1 MGFVDLHRRA
11 QRMACTLE
19 AGFEDVVGIFTGKL
33 YKMDSGRHAAGKAV
47 PELLGA
53 FHIKIAHLLG
63 LVIRH
68 IVWMTILVSWALLSA
83 SCRGGEVSYTDEVQ
97 PDDDTAILV
106 LRTGLLDQTRVSDRV
121 NDAVDNPVEYMYT
134 LRIVILHENG
144 TVEHNMYIDFGE
156 IPQTECYR
164 IFKVTRNE
172 TKKIYL
178 IANEEN
184 ASTDLHEQLETLTTG
199 NTTFASIVDNFV
211 FIPDYKNPIPM
222 SSVYDVPVKA
232 ENLVE
237 REFYLV
243 RAATKFAFRF
253 TNKRKSKVSIDA
265 IHISDI
271 AGATYLIPHKRE
283 PLFMSF
289 DDESLY
295 WINWLK
301 KVADES
307 QQSPDDVELAD
318 KRGWIQAYD
327 IPSETSHQEVTV
339 NGPLEVPS
347 MTGDQPGKAVFP
359 VFYLPESKK
368 LKAGSATYGEQE
380 YTLKLDMS
388 ENGKELSFTKTFPN
402 LKALFRNTHVLVDIT
417 FTEKDEVK
425 VQVVPYAEV
434 ILEPEFGLKPE
445 TKN

>member
-1 MGFVDLHRRA
+1 MKEIL
-11 QRMACTLE
+11 
-19 AGFEDVVGIFTGKL
+19 
-33 YKMDSGRHAAGKAV
+33 
-47 PELLGA
+47 
-53 FHIKIAHLLG
+53 
-63 LVIRH
+63 RH

-106 LRTGLLDQTRVSDRV
+106 LRTGLLDQTRASERV

-402 LKALFRNTHVLVDIT
+402 LEALFRNTHVLVDIT

>member
-1 MGFVDLHRRA
+1 MKEIL
-11 QRMACTLE
+11 
-19 AGFEDVVGIFTGKL
+19 
-33 YKMDSGRHAAGKAV
+33 
-47 PELLGA
+47 
-53 FHIKIAHLLG
+53 
-63 LVIRH
+63 RH
-68 IVWMTILVSWALLSA
+68 IVWMTILVSLALLSA

-121 NDAVDNPVEYMYT
+121 NDAVDNSVEYMY
-134 LRIVILHENG
+134 IVILHENG

>member
-1 MGFVDLHRRA
+1 MKEIL
-11 QRMACTLE
+11 
-19 AGFEDVVGIFTGKL
+19 
-33 YKMDSGRHAAGKAV
+33 
-47 PELLGA
+47 
-53 FHIKIAHLLG
+53 
-63 LVIRH
+63 RH

-83 SCRGGEVSYTDEVQ
+83 SCRGGEVSYTDEIQ
-97 PDDDTAILV
+97 SDDDTAILV
-106 LRTGLLDQTRVSDRV
+106 LRTGLLDQTRASDRV
-121 NDAVDNPVEYMYT
+121 NDAVDNSVEYMYT

-243 RAATKFAFRF
+243 RAVTKFAFRF

-347 MTGDQPGKAVFP
+347 MTGDQPGKSVFP

-402 LKALFRNTHVLVDIT
+402 LEALFRNTHVLVDIT

>member
-1 MGFVDLHRRA
+1 MKEIL
-11 QRMACTLE
+11 
-19 AGFEDVVGIFTGKL
+19 
-33 YKMDSGRHAAGKAV
+33 
-47 PELLGA
+47 
-53 FHIKIAHLLG
+53 
-63 LVIRH
+63 RH

-318 KRGWIQAYD
+318 RRGWIQAYD

-402 LKALFRNTHVLVDIT
+402 LEALFRNTHVLVDIT

>member
-1 MGFVDLHRRA
+1 MKEIL
-11 QRMACTLE
+11 
-19 AGFEDVVGIFTGKL
+19 
-33 YKMDSGRHAAGKAV
+33 
-47 PELLGA
+47 
-53 FHIKIAHLLG
+53 
-63 LVIRH
+63 RH
-68 IVWMTILVSWALLSA
+68 IEWMTILVSWALLSA

-121 NDAVDNPVEYMYT
+121 NDAVDNSVEYMYT

-339 NGPLEVPS
+339 NGPLEVPR

-402 LKALFRNTHVLVDIT
+402 LEALFRNTHVLVDIT

>member
-1 MGFVDLHRRA
+1 MKEIL
-11 QRMACTLE
+11 
-19 AGFEDVVGIFTGKL
+19 
-33 YKMDSGRHAAGKAV
+33 
-47 PELLGA
+47 
-53 FHIKIAHLLG
+53 
-63 LVIRH
+63 RH

-106 LRTGLLDQTRVSDRV
+106 LRTGLLDQTRASDRV

-156 IPQTECYR
+156 TPQTECYR

-402 LKALFRNTHVLVDIT
+402 LEALFRNTHVLVDIT

>member
-1 MGFVDLHRRA
+1 MKEIL
-11 QRMACTLE
+11 
-19 AGFEDVVGIFTGKL
+19 
-33 YKMDSGRHAAGKAV
+33 
-47 PELLGA
+47 
-53 FHIKIAHLLG
+53 
-63 LVIRH
+63 RH

-106 LRTGLLDQTRVSDRV
+106 LRTGLLDQTRASDRV
-121 NDAVDNPVEYMYT
+121 NDAVDNSVEYMYT

-265 IHISDI
+265 SHISDI

-368 LKAGSATYGEQE
+368 LKAGLATYGEQE

>member
-1 MGFVDLHRRA
+1 MKEIL
-11 QRMACTLE
+11 
-19 AGFEDVVGIFTGKL
+19 
-33 YKMDSGRHAAGKAV
+33 
-47 PELLGA
+47 
-53 FHIKIAHLLG
+53 
-63 LVIRH
+63 RH

-106 LRTGLLDQTRVSDRV
+106 LRTGLLDQTRASDRV
-121 NDAVDNPVEYMYT
+121 NDAVDNSVEYMYT

-271 AGATYLIPHKRE
+271 AGVTYLIPHKRE

-327 IPSETSHQEVTV
+327 IRSETSHQEVTV

>member
-1 MGFVDLHRRA
+1 MKEIL
-11 QRMACTLE
+11 
-19 AGFEDVVGIFTGKL
+19 
-33 YKMDSGRHAAGKAV
+33 
-47 PELLGA
+47 
-53 FHIKIAHLLG
+53 
-63 LVIRH
+63 RH

-184 ASTDLHEQLETLTTG
+184 ASTDLHEQLVTLTTG

>member
-1 MGFVDLHRRA
+1 MKEIL
-11 QRMACTLE
+11 
-19 AGFEDVVGIFTGKL
+19 
-33 YKMDSGRHAAGKAV
+33 
-47 PELLGA
+47 
-53 FHIKIAHLLG
+53 
-63 LVIRH
+63 RH

-388 ENGKELSFTKTFPN
+388 ENGKELSFSKTFPN

>member
-1 MGFVDLHRRA
+1 MKEIL
-11 QRMACTLE
+11 
-19 AGFEDVVGIFTGKL
+19 
-33 YKMDSGRHAAGKAV
+33 
-47 PELLGA
+47 
-53 FHIKIAHLLG
+53 
-63 LVIRH
+63 RH

-106 LRTGLLDQTRVSDRV
+106 LRTGLLDQTRASDRV

-134 LRIVILHENG
+134 LRIVILHGNG

-172 TKKIYL
+172 TKRIYL

-318 KRGWIQAYD
+318 RRGWIQAYD

>member
-1 MGFVDLHRRA
+1 MKEIL
-11 QRMACTLE
+11 
-19 AGFEDVVGIFTGKL
+19 
-33 YKMDSGRHAAGKAV
+33 
-47 PELLGA
+47 
-53 FHIKIAHLLG
+53 
-63 LVIRH
+63 RH

-106 LRTGLLDQTRVSDRV
+106 LRTGLLDQTRASDRV

-222 SSVYDVPVKA
+222 SSVYDFPVKA

-402 LKALFRNTHVLVDIT
+402 LEALFRNTHVLVDIT

>member
-1 MGFVDLHRRA
+1 MKEIL
-11 QRMACTLE
+11 
-19 AGFEDVVGIFTGKL
+19 
-33 YKMDSGRHAAGKAV
+33 
-47 PELLGA
+47 
-53 FHIKIAHLLG
+53 
-63 LVIRH
+63 RH

-253 TNKRKSKVSIDA
+253 TNKRKSKVSIDG

>member
-1 MGFVDLHRRA
+1 MKEIL
-11 QRMACTLE
+11 
-19 AGFEDVVGIFTGKL
+19 
-33 YKMDSGRHAAGKAV
+33 
-47 PELLGA
+47 
-53 FHIKIAHLLG
+53 
-63 LVIRH
+63 RH

-134 LRIVILHENG
+134 LCIVILHENG

>member
-1 MGFVDLHRRA
+1 MKEIL
-11 QRMACTLE
+11 
-19 AGFEDVVGIFTGKL
+19 
-33 YKMDSGRHAAGKAV
+33 
-47 PELLGA
+47 
-53 FHIKIAHLLG
+53 
-63 LVIRH
+63 RH

-199 NTTFASIVDNFV
+199 NTTFASSVDNFV

>member
-1 MGFVDLHRRA
+1 MKEIL
-11 QRMACTLE
+11 
-19 AGFEDVVGIFTGKL
+19 
-33 YKMDSGRHAAGKAV
+33 
-47 PELLGA
+47 
-53 FHIKIAHLLG
+53 
-63 LVIRH
+63 RH

-106 LRTGLLDQTRVSDRV
+106 LRTGLLDQTRASDRV
-121 NDAVDNPVEYMYT
+121 NDAVDNSVEYMYT

-184 ASTDLHEQLETLTTG
+184 ASTELHEQLETLTTG

-368 LKAGSATYGEQE
+368 LKAGPATYGEQE

>member
-1 MGFVDLHRRA
+1 MKEIL
-11 QRMACTLE
+11 
-19 AGFEDVVGIFTGKL
+19 
-33 YKMDSGRHAAGKAV
+33 
-47 PELLGA
+47 
-53 FHIKIAHLLG
+53 
-63 LVIRH
+63 RH

-106 LRTGLLDQTRVSDRV
+106 LRTGLLDQTRASDRV
-121 NDAVDNPVEYMYT
+121 NDAVDNSVEYMYT

-445 TKN
+445 IKN

>member
-1 MGFVDLHRRA
+1 MKEIL
-11 QRMACTLE
+11 
-19 AGFEDVVGIFTGKL
+19 
-33 YKMDSGRHAAGKAV
+33 
-47 PELLGA
+47 
-53 FHIKIAHLLG
+53 
-63 LVIRH
+63 RH

-106 LRTGLLDQTRVSDRV
+106 LRTGLLDQTRASNRV

-402 LKALFRNTHVLVDIT
+402 LEALFRNTHVLVDIT

>member
-1 MGFVDLHRRA
+1 MKEIL
-11 QRMACTLE
+11 
-19 AGFEDVVGIFTGKL
+19 
-33 YKMDSGRHAAGKAV
+33 
-47 PELLGA
+47 
-53 FHIKIAHLLG
+53 
-63 LVIRH
+63 RH

-106 LRTGLLDQTRVSDRV
+106 LRTGLLDQTRASDRV

-156 IPQTECYR
+156 IPQAECYR

-402 LKALFRNTHVLVDIT
+402 LEALFRNTHVLVDIT

>member
-1 MGFVDLHRRA
+1 MKEIL
-11 QRMACTLE
+11 
-19 AGFEDVVGIFTGKL
+19 
-33 YKMDSGRHAAGKAV
+33 
-47 PELLGA
+47 
-53 FHIKIAHLLG
+53 
-63 LVIRH
+63 RH

-265 IHISDI
+265 IHTSDI

-417 FTEKDEVK
+417 VTEKDEVK

>member
-1 MGFVDLHRRA
+1 MKEIL
-11 QRMACTLE
+11 
-19 AGFEDVVGIFTGKL
+19 
-33 YKMDSGRHAAGKAV
+33 
-47 PELLGA
+47 
-53 FHIKIAHLLG
+53 
-63 LVIRH
+63 RH

-106 LRTGLLDQTRVSDRV
+106 LRTGLLDQTRASDRV
-121 NDAVDNPVEYMYT
+121 NDAVDNSVEYMYT

-318 KRGWIQAYD
+318 RRGWIQAYD

-368 LKAGSATYGEQE
+368 LKAGLATYGEQE

>member
-1 MGFVDLHRRA
+1 MKEIL
-11 QRMACTLE
+11 
-19 AGFEDVVGIFTGKL
+19 
-33 YKMDSGRHAAGKAV
+33 
-47 PELLGA
+47 
-53 FHIKIAHLLG
+53 
-63 LVIRH
+63 RH

-83 SCRGGEVSYTDEVQ
+83 SCRGGDVSYTDEVQ
-97 PDDDTAILV
+97 PYDDTAILV

-265 IHISDI
+265 IHTSDI

>member
-1 MGFVDLHRRA
+1 MKEIL
-11 QRMACTLE
+11 
-19 AGFEDVVGIFTGKL
+19 
-33 YKMDSGRHAAGKAV
+33 
-47 PELLGA
+47 
-53 FHIKIAHLLG
+53 
-63 LVIRH
+63 RH

-83 SCRGGEVSYTDEVQ
+83 SCRGGEVSYTDEIQ

-318 KRGWIQAYD
+318 RRGWIQAYD

>member
-1 MGFVDLHRRA
+1 MKEIL
-11 QRMACTLE
+11 
-19 AGFEDVVGIFTGKL
+19 
-33 YKMDSGRHAAGKAV
+33 
-47 PELLGA
+47 
-53 FHIKIAHLLG
+53 
-63 LVIRH
+63 RH

-106 LRTGLLDQTRVSDRV
+106 LRTGLLDQTRASDRV
-121 NDAVDNPVEYMYT
+121 NDAVDSPVEYMYT

-402 LKALFRNTHVLVDIT
+402 LEALFRNTHVLVDIT

>member
-1 MGFVDLHRRA
+1 MKEIL
-11 QRMACTLE
+11 
-19 AGFEDVVGIFTGKL
+19 
-33 YKMDSGRHAAGKAV
+33 
-47 PELLGA
+47 
-53 FHIKIAHLLG
+53 
-63 LVIRH
+63 RH

-283 PLFMSF
+283 PLFMFF

>member
-1 MGFVDLHRRA
+1 MKEIL
-11 QRMACTLE
+11 
-19 AGFEDVVGIFTGKL
+19 
-33 YKMDSGRHAAGKAV
+33 
-47 PELLGA
+47 
-53 FHIKIAHLLG
+53 
-63 LVIRH
+63 RH

-106 LRTGLLDQTRVSDRV
+106 LRTGLLDQTRASDRV
-121 NDAVDNPVEYMYT
+121 SDAVDNPVEYMYT

>member
-1 MGFVDLHRRA
+1 MKEIL
-11 QRMACTLE
+11 
-19 AGFEDVVGIFTGKL
+19 
-33 YKMDSGRHAAGKAV
+33 
-47 PELLGA
+47 
-53 FHIKIAHLLG
+53 
-63 LVIRH
+63 RH

-106 LRTGLLDQTRVSDRV
+106 LRTGLLDQTRASDRV
-121 NDAVDNPVEYMYT
+121 NDAVDNSVEYMYT

-347 MTGDQPGKAVFP
+347 MTGDQPGNAVFP

>member
-1 MGFVDLHRRA
+1 MKEIL
-11 QRMACTLE
+11 
-19 AGFEDVVGIFTGKL
+19 
-33 YKMDSGRHAAGKAV
+33 
-47 PELLGA
+47 
-53 FHIKIAHLLG
+53 
-63 LVIRH
+63 RH

-253 TNKRKSKVSIDA
+253 TNKRKSKVSIGA

-301 KVADES
+301 RVADES

>member
-1 MGFVDLHRRA
+1 MKEIL
-11 QRMACTLE
+11 
-19 AGFEDVVGIFTGKL
+19 
-33 YKMDSGRHAAGKAV
+33 
-47 PELLGA
+47 
-53 FHIKIAHLLG
+53 
-63 LVIRH
+63 RH

-106 LRTGLLDQTRVSDRV
+106 LRTGLLDQTRASDRV
-121 NDAVDNPVEYMYT
+121 NDAVDNSVEYMYT

-318 KRGWIQAYD
+318 RRGWIQAYD

-402 LKALFRNTHVLVDIT
+402 LEALFRNTHVLVDIT

>member
-1 MGFVDLHRRA
+1 MKEIL
-11 QRMACTLE
+11 
-19 AGFEDVVGIFTGKL
+19 
-33 YKMDSGRHAAGKAV
+33 
-47 PELLGA
+47 
-53 FHIKIAHLLG
+53 
-63 LVIRH
+63 RH

-253 TNKRKSKVSIDA
+253 TNKRKSKVNIDA

>member
-1 MGFVDLHRRA
+1 MKERL
-11 QRMACTLE
+11 
-19 AGFEDVVGIFTGKL
+19 
-33 YKMDSGRHAAGKAV
+33 
-47 PELLGA
+47 
-53 FHIKIAHLLG
+53 
-63 LVIRH
+63 RH

>member
-1 MGFVDLHRRA
+1 MKEIL
-11 QRMACTLE
+11 
-19 AGFEDVVGIFTGKL
+19 
-33 YKMDSGRHAAGKAV
+33 
-47 PELLGA
+47 
-53 FHIKIAHLLG
+53 
-63 LVIRH
+63 RH

-211 FIPDYKNPIPM
+211 FIPDHKNPIPM

-265 IHISDI
+265 IHTSDI

>member
-1 MGFVDLHRRA
+1 MKEIL
-11 QRMACTLE
+11 
-19 AGFEDVVGIFTGKL
+19 
-33 YKMDSGRHAAGKAV
+33 
-47 PELLGA
+47 
-53 FHIKIAHLLG
+53 
-63 LVIRH
+63 RH

-199 NTTFASIVDNFV
+199 NTTFTSIVDNFV

>member
-1 MGFVDLHRRA
+1 MKEIL
-11 QRMACTLE
+11 
-19 AGFEDVVGIFTGKL
+19 
-33 YKMDSGRHAAGKAV
+33 
-47 PELLGA
+47 
-53 FHIKIAHLLG
+53 
-63 LVIRH
+63 RH

-106 LRTGLLDQTRVSDRV
+106 LRTGLLDQTRASDRV

>member
-1 MGFVDLHRRA
+1 MKEIL
-11 QRMACTLE
+11 
-19 AGFEDVVGIFTGKL
+19 
-33 YKMDSGRHAAGKAV
+33 
-47 PELLGA
+47 
-53 FHIKIAHLLG
+53 
-63 LVIRH
+63 RH

-83 SCRGGEVSYTDEVQ
+83 SCRGGEVSYTDEIQ
-97 PDDDTAILV
+97 SDDDTAILV
-106 LRTGLLDQTRVSDRV
+106 LRTGLLDQTRASDRV
-121 NDAVDNPVEYMYT
+121 NDAEDNSVEYMYT

-271 AGATYLIPHKRE
+271 AEATYLIPHKRE

>member
-1 MGFVDLHRRA
+1 MKEIL
-11 QRMACTLE
+11 
-19 AGFEDVVGIFTGKL
+19 
-33 YKMDSGRHAAGKAV
+33 
-47 PELLGA
+47 
-53 FHIKIAHLLG
+53 
-63 LVIRH
+63 RH

-83 SCRGGEVSYTDEVQ
+83 SCRGGEVSYTDEIQ
-97 PDDDTAILV
+97 SDDDTAILV

-184 ASTDLHEQLETLTTG
+184 VSTDLHEQLETLTTG

>member
-1 MGFVDLHRRA
+1 MKEIL
-11 QRMACTLE
+11 
-19 AGFEDVVGIFTGKL
+19 
-33 YKMDSGRHAAGKAV
+33 
-47 PELLGA
+47 
-53 FHIKIAHLLG
+53 
-63 LVIRH
+63 RH

-106 LRTGLLDQTRVSDRV
+106 LRTGLLDQTRVSDRG

-172 TKKIYL
+172 PKKSYL

>member
-1 MGFVDLHRRA
+1 MKEIL
-11 QRMACTLE
+11 
-19 AGFEDVVGIFTGKL
+19 
-33 YKMDSGRHAAGKAV
+33 
-47 PELLGA
+47 
-53 FHIKIAHLLG
+53 
-63 LVIRH
+63 RH

-106 LRTGLLDQTRVSDRV
+106 LRTGLLDQTRASDRV

-211 FIPDYKNPIPM
+211 FIPDYKNSIPM

>member
-1 MGFVDLHRRA
+1 MKEIL
-11 QRMACTLE
+11 
-19 AGFEDVVGIFTGKL
+19 
-33 YKMDSGRHAAGKAV
+33 
-47 PELLGA
+47 
-53 FHIKIAHLLG
+53 
-63 LVIRH
+63 RH

-106 LRTGLLDQTRVSDRV
+106 LRTGLLDQTRASDRV

-222 SSVYDVPVKA
+222 SSVYDVPVKE

-318 KRGWIQAYD
+318 RRGWIQAYD

>member
-1 MGFVDLHRRA
+1 MKEIL
-11 QRMACTLE
+11 
-19 AGFEDVVGIFTGKL
+19 
-33 YKMDSGRHAAGKAV
+33 
-47 PELLGA
+47 
-53 FHIKIAHLLG
+53 
-63 LVIRH
+63 RH

-83 SCRGGEVSYTDEVQ
+83 SCRGGEVSYTDEIQ
-97 PDDDTAILV
+97 SDDDTAILV

-243 RAATKFAFRF
+243 RAVTKFAFRF